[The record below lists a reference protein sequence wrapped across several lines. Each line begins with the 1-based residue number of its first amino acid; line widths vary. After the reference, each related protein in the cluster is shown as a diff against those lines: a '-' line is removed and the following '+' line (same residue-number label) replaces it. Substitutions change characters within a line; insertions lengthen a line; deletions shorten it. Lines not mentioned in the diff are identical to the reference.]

1 MKISVVIEAES
12 IQEYTEAI
20 QALAAGY
27 TVAPAPSMTETLK
40 EVSATKEEA
49 EAQKAEVNSRFSK
62 MEADVTEEGEVIPE
76 EEKVEP
82 KNSFT
87 ATKLMFTKLGKITDG
102 KAEQKALIERYGLKK
117 LSDLT
122 EDQYDAFHDEA
133 KQIIAD
139 HDNAP
144 QKEIETPSTTED
156 TSTPEKVETRE
167 DKTTDSKELTLE
179 DVRKAA
185 KETAVSVG
193 KHVVQTALKK
203 FGAGKLSDVKPED
216 FEAFIKELQ

>member
-1 MKISVVIEAES
+1 MKIQVVIEAES
-12 IQEYTEAI
+12 IHEYTEAI
-20 QALAAGY
+20 KALAAGY
-27 TVAPAPSMTETLK
+27 TVQAPVLNVVAGSQE
-40 EVSATKEEA
+40 SAATVDSEAEKQKEE
-49 EAQKAEVNSRFSK
+49 EVNSRFSK
-62 MEADVTEEGEVIPE
+62 MAADVTEEGEDIPE

-102 KAEQKALIERYGLKK
+102 KAEQKALIERFGLKK

-144 QKEIETPSTTED
+144 QKETETPSTTED
-156 TSTPEKVETRE
+156 TSAPEEVETTE
-167 DKTTDSKELTLE
+167 DDKELTLE

-193 KHVVQTALKK
+193 KHVVQAALKK